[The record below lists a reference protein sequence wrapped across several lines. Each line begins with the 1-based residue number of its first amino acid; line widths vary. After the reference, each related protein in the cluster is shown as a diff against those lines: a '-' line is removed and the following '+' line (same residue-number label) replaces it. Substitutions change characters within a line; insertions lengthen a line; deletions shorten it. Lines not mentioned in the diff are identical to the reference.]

1 MRVLSAVVAL
11 SACACA
17 PPIELAEDQAY
28 EGDIVLDGDDEP
40 SGRATEALFAER
52 SATRLWPDGVV
63 PYRIHSSVTTPG
75 RVRAA
80 MREWEEK
87 TAIRFVP
94 RDGEAAYVDVLE
106 QDGNTVCR
114 AQVGYTGGR
123 RYVYLRDTSIR
134 TSCNLGV
141 IVHELGHTLGLW
153 HEHTRPDRNE
163 HVRIHWDY
171 VGSREAFEIKTSGV
185 RTVGAYDIASTMHYR
200 SFTYSRP
207 SDRASITRRDGSL
220 ILHDWADLS
229 RGDVRAMEALYG
241 RATET
246 MPDAG
251 TVEPDAGVDPD
262 AGVEPGELTV
272 PGPVAM
278 LDPEERLDRPRMD
291 DEIGDATI
299 TGGCSASG
307 RSSDAS
313 ATLLVAFAIAL
324 VRRRPRPAR
333 RV

>member
-1 MRVLSAVVAL
+1 MRIFPAVLAL
-11 SACACA
+11 AAFGCA
-17 PPIELAEDQAY
+17 PPADLAEHQAY
-28 EGDIVLDGDDEP
+28 EGDIVLDRADGEA
-40 SGRATEALFAER
+40 GRASEALFAER
-52 SATRLWPDGVV
+52 SATRFWPDGIV

-94 RDGEAAYVDVLE
+94 RDGEAAYVDILE
-106 QDGNTVCR
+106 QSGNTVCR

-229 RGDVRAMEALYG
+229 RGDVRAMEVLYG
-241 RATET
+241 PTSVEE
-246 MPDAG
+246 PDAAMIEPDAAMI
-251 TVEPDAGVDPD
+251 EPDAGLD
-262 AGVEPGELTV
+262 
-272 PGPVAM
+272 VATSAPAAPF
-278 LDPEERLDRPRMD
+278 DPELVH
-291 DEIGDATI
+291 DELGGSAL
-299 TGGCSASG
+299 TGGCRIGGSAP
-307 RSSDAS
+307 A
-313 ATLLVAFAIAL
+313 AWTLVVPLLAL
-324 VRRRPRPAR
+324 AAVRRRRPSTPQ
-333 RV
+333 V